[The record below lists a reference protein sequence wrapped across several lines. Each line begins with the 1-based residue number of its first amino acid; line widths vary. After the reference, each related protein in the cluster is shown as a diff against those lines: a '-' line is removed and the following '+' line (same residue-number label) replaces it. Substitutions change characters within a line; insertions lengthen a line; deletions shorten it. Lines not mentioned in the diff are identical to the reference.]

1 MEERTVFV
9 PAINCGHCVA
19 AIKRE
24 LAKLNG
30 VQNVE
35 GEAQTKRVMVRWK
48 EPASWQTIRDKLTQ
62 MGYPPQ
68 E

>member
-1 MEERTVFV
+1 MQEKTVFV
-9 PAINCGHCVA
+9 PAINCGHCTA

-24 LAKLNG
+24 LMKLNG
-30 VQNVE
+30 VQSVE
-35 GEAQTKRVMVRWK
+35 GDAQTKRVIVRWK
-48 EPASWQTIRDKLTQ
+48 EPAGWQAIQDKLAQ

>member
-1 MEERTVFV
+1 MEEKTVFV

-24 LAKLNG
+24 LSKLKG
-30 VQNVE
+30 VQEVQ
-35 GEAQTKRVMVRWK
+35 GEAQTKRVVVRWK
-48 EPASWQTIRDKLTQ
+48 EPASWPAILDKLAQ
-62 MGYPPQ
+62 LGYPPQ

>member
-1 MEERTVFV
+1 MEEKTVFV

-24 LAKLNG
+24 LIKLTG
-30 VQNVE
+30 VQSVE
-35 GEAQTKRVMVRWK
+35 GEAQTKRVIVRWK
-48 EPASWQTIRDKLTQ
+48 EPASWPAIQDKLAQ